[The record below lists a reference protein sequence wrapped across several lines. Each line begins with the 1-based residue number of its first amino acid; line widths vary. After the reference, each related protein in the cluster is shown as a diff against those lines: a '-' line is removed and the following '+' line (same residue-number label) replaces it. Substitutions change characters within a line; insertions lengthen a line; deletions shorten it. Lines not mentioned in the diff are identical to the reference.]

1 MVHHHHTD
9 YYRSAC
15 ERWKMKIIHHLH
27 RMRIQYGYATVIF
40 LRDTAIVVVVILAIS
55 KISEWLARYYPIG

>member
-1 MVHHHHTD
+1 
-9 YYRSAC
+9 
-15 ERWKMKIIHHLH
+15 MKIIHHLH